1 MTKETAEKKGK
12 CKVCA
17 AYRGDK
23 GKEKCRAVTN
33 YGKGICPWLFEMKG
47 KVGE

>member
-1 MTKETAEKKGK
+1 MTKEGAEKRGK